1 MLSEYIEAA
10 MEKATYEIIDDPEPY
25 YGEVPEL
32 MGVWATGK
40 TLEEC
45 RRELKEVVEEWIAI
59 RLRRGFPIPPLD
71 GHKIEVSEE
80 PVAVV

>member
-10 MEKATYEIIDDPEPY
+10 MEKATYEIIDDLEPY
-25 YGEVPEL
+25 YGVVPEL

-59 RLRRGFPIPPLD
+59 RLLRGFPISPLD
-71 GHKIEVSEE
+71 GHRIEISED
-80 PVAVV
+80 PMAVV

>member
-1 MLSEYIEAA
+1 
-10 MEKATYEIIDDPEPY
+10 
-25 YGEVPEL
+25 

-59 RLRRGFPIPPLD
+59 RLQEAFPVRR
-71 GHKIEVSEE
+71 
-80 PVAVV
+80 